1 MTLKDRAI
9 ISLLHV
15 LAKLP
20 LAFNRRL
27 GELIGACLWFSGSR
41 SRKVTEKNLQLCLPE
56 LSTIE
61 RNAMARRSLQE
72 FGKTMT
78 EMGAVWLW
86 PAARVLKLIH
96 AVHGREL
103 LEQNGA
109 RQRGIIVL
117 APHIGNWEIL
127 GLFLAQEYPL
137 TVLYQ
142 PPKSEALDALILRAR
157 ARCGTQLA
165 PTNRR
170 GVLALLKALQRS
182 ELIGILPDQVPAR
195 ESGVFAAYFG
205 VPTLTMTLVSNLLK
219 KHEARAVCAY
229 AKRLPSGGFDICF
242 EPVDEAIYEED
253 IARSA
258 EGLNRS
264 IERCVKDLPEQY
276 QWEYKRFKKRP
287 DGEEAVYN
295 FK

>member
-1 MTLKDRAI
+1 MSLKDRAI
-9 ISLLHV
+9 ISLLHL

-20 LAFNRRL
+20 PAFNRRF
-27 GELIGACLWFSGSR
+27 GELIGTCLWFGGSR
-41 SRKVTEKNLQLCLPE
+41 SRKVTERNLQLCMPT
-56 LSTIE
+56 LSTTE
-61 RNAMARRSLQE
+61 RHAMARRSLQE
-72 FGKTMT
+72 FGKTMA

-86 PAARVLKLIH
+86 PVPRVLDLVQ
-96 AVHGREL
+96 AVHGSEL
-103 LEQNGA
+103 LEQNGT

-142 PPKSEALDALILRAR
+142 PPKSEALDALILSAR

-195 ESGVFAAYFG
+195 EGGVFAPYFG
-205 VPTLTMTLVSNLLK
+205 VPALTMTLVSNLLK
-219 KHEARAVCAY
+219 KTDARAVCAY

-242 EPVDEAIYEED
+242 EPVDEAIYDED
-253 IARSA
+253 IASST

-264 IERCVKDLPEQY
+264 IERCVNNLPEQN

-287 DGEEAVYN
+287 EGEESVYK
-295 FK
+295 FS

>member
-27 GELIGACLWFSGSR
+27 GVLIGVGLWFSGSR
-41 SRKVTEKNLQLCLPE
+41 SRKITEKNLQLCLPR
-56 LSTIE
+56 LSPGE
-61 RNAMARRSLQE
+61 RALLARRSLQE

-86 PAARVLKLIH
+86 PAARVLALIES
-96 AVHGREL
+96 VHGREL
-103 LEQNGA
+103 LDQHHA
-109 RQRGIIVL
+109 QQRGIIVL
-117 APHIGNWEIL
+117 APHIGNWEVL
-127 GLFLAQEYPL
+127 GLFLALEYPL
-137 TVLYQ
+137 TALYQ
-142 PPKSEALDALILRAR
+142 PPKSEVLDALILRSR
-157 ARCGTQLA
+157 TRSGTQLV

-195 ESGVFAAYFG
+195 EGGVFAPYFG
-205 VPTLTMTLVSNLLK
+205 EPALTMTLVSNLLK
-219 KHEARAVCAY
+219 KNDARAVCAY
-229 AKRLPSGGFDICF
+229 AQRLPNGRFNICF
-242 EPVDEAIYEED
+242 EPVDEAIYDEE
-253 IARSA
+253 ISRSA

-264 IERCVKDLPEQY
+264 IEQCVKKLPEQN

-287 DGEEAVYN
+287 EGKESVYN
-295 FK
+295 FI

>member
-1 MTLKDRAI
+1 MSLKDRAI
-9 ISLLHV
+9 ISLIHL

-20 LAFNRRL
+20 PAFNRRL
-27 GELIGACLWFSGSR
+27 GVLIGTCLWFSGSR
-41 SRKVTEKNLQLCLPE
+41 SRKVTEKNLQLCMPA
-56 LSTIE
+56 LSATE
-61 RNAMARRSLQE
+61 RTMMARRSLQE

-78 EMGAVWLW
+78 EMGAAWLW
-86 PAARVLKLIH
+86 PVPRVIDLIH

-103 LEQNGA
+103 LEQNGEQ
-109 RQRGIIVL
+109 QRGTIVL

-127 GLFLAQEYPL
+127 GLFLTQEYPL

-142 PPKSEALDALILRAR
+142 PPDSEALDALILRAR
-157 ARCGTQLA
+157 SRSGTQLA

-195 ESGVFAAYFG
+195 EGGVFAPYFG
-205 VPTLTMTLVSNLLK
+205 VQALTMTLVFNLLK
-219 KHEARAVCAY
+219 KTNARVVCAY
-229 AKRLPSGGFDICF
+229 TRRLPYGGFDIFF
-242 EPVDEAIYEED
+242 EPADESIYDED
-253 IARSA
+253 IMRST

-264 IERCVKDLPEQY
+264 IENCVRKLPEQN

-287 DGEEAVYN
+287 EGEEPVYK
-295 FK
+295 FS